1 MSTANQWVEAS
12 RYSMLI
18 RWSDDDQAYLVTL
31 PEWAEH
37 VIGDV
42 VTHGET
48 YEEAV
53 RNGEEALQA
62 LIEWA
67 QREGFPLPEPRVY
80 ASASA

>member
-1 MSTANQWVEAS
+1 MSTANQRVEAS

-37 VIGDV
+37 VIGDA
-42 VTHGET
+42 VTHGEI

-67 QREGFPLPEPRVY
+67 QQEGFSLPEPRIY
-80 ASASA
+80 TLASV

>member
-1 MSTANQWVEAS
+1 MSTGNQRVELP

-31 PEWAEH
+31 PEWSDH

-48 YEEAV
+48 YAEAA
-53 RNGEEALQA
+53 RDGEEALQA

-67 QREGFPLPEPRVY
+67 QQEGFPLPEPRVY
-80 ASASA
+80 ANASA